1 MSGPRPDRRGH
12 RVAHPIEA
20 QSYRILREL
29 VDLSGL
35 GPLGRA
41 VAERV
46 VHASAD
52 PAYAAD
58 LVLDEAALRSGL
70 VALRGGAEVV
80 VDARMAAAAVTA
92 RPVRC
97 AIDLAARD
105 HAAAPTRAA
114 AGVRAAV
121 AQVGP
126 GAVWVIGNAPT
137 ALEAL
142 LALAAEARPALVIGL
157 PVGFVG
163 AVDVKR
169 ALAASGLPAVTNRSA
184 KGGSAVAAAAL
195 NALLYYQ
202 EGDA

>member
-1 MSGPRPDRRGH
+1 VSGPRPDRRGA
-12 RVAHPIEA
+12 RVVHPIEA
-20 QSYRILREL
+20 ESYRILREL
-29 VDLSGL
+29 VDLRGL

-46 VHASAD
+46 IHASAD
-52 PAYAAD
+52 PGYATD
-58 LVLDEAALRSGL
+58 LVLDEAPLRGGL
-70 VALRGGAEVV
+70 VALRGRAEVV
-80 VDARMAAAAVTA
+80 VDARMVAAAITA

-105 HAAAPTRAA
+105 HATVPTRAA

-137 ALEAL
+137 ALAEL
-142 LALAAEARPALVIGL
+142 LALAAEAQPALVIGL

-163 AVDVKR
+163 AVDAKR

-184 KGGSAVAAAAL
+184 KGGAAVAAAAL
-195 NALLYYQ
+195 NALLYHQ
-202 EGDA
+202 EDDP